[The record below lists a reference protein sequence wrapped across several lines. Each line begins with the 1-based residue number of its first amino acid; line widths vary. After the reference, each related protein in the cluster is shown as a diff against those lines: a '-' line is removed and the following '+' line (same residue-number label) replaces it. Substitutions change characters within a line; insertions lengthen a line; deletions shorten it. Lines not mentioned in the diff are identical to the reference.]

1 MSMRRASTAWWV
13 LLLLAVLSVF
23 PVAAAAIS
31 QGVGSISQGSGAAG
45 DVIASCWAS
54 ELPEGVEPHD
64 DTLRTVE
71 ITFMPAGRHC
81 DWEAGET
88 QTGWPTTIAAL
99 ISTALALVVTGFA
112 LRYGGAARR
121 LVVLLP
127 LIAIAVLWFVM
138 WSSTLFVIID

>member
-31 QGVGSISQGSGAAG
+31 QAADAGA
-45 DVIASCWAS
+45 DVIDSCWAS

-64 DTLRTVE
+64 NTLRSVD
-71 ITFMPAGRHC
+71 ITFIPAGRHC

-88 QTGWPTTIAAL
+88 QTGWPTTVAAL
-99 ISTALALVVTGFA
+99 ISTALAVVVTGFA

>member
-1 MSMRRASTAWWV
+1 MSATKRTTTWWV

-31 QGVGSISQGSGAAG
+31 QAADAGA
-45 DVIASCWAS
+45 DVIDSCWAS
-54 ELPEGVEPHD
+54 ELPAGVEPHD
-64 DTLRTVE
+64 DTLRRVE
-71 ITFMPAGRHC
+71 ITVVPAGRMC

-99 ISTALALVVTGFA
+99 IGTAVALVVTGLA

-121 LVVLLP
+121 MIALLP
-127 LIAIAVLWFVM
+127 LVAIAVLWFVI
-138 WSSTLFVIID
+138 WSRMLFVIID